1 MNSGL
6 DNVIQFFEKN
16 KKIIIT
22 THESPDADGIG
33 AEIALKE
40 LLDSLGTKSFVVN
53 GDPTPDKLC
62 FLDVNSVINIASD
75 FSLPDDISDY
85 SVVVLDTNNFV
96 NTGAAYTLLSAHV
109 NEIFI
114 IDHHEGG
121 EDYIDTHFV
130 MVEASS
136 ASEIVFFIMDHY
148 RHDFTRNAAQAL
160 YTGLLFDTGGFKY
173 KKTTPRTHLAVAK
186 LLSTGIK
193 PFEIHERIFDI
204 NELSAFLLKSKILST
219 VEVYLDGKMILMHLT
234 PEMLKETSA
243 DFSQGETSINLP
255 LSVAEVQVSVL
266 LKQDVDGP
274 LKVSMRT
281 KGDLD
286 VSGIAISNGGGG
298 HKNAAGFKTQLSR
311 DDAKKYV
318 VKQIEELYNYK

>member
-16 KKIIIT
+16 RKIVIT
-22 THESPDADGIG
+22 THESPDADGLG

-40 LLDSLGTKSFVVN
+40 LLDSLGAESFIVN

-62 FLDVNSVINIASD
+62 FLDAGSVINIASD
-75 FSLPDDISDY
+75 FILPDDISEFA
-85 SVVVLDTNNFV
+85 VIVLDTNNFV
-96 NTGAAYTLLSAHV
+96 NTGSAYSLLSPYV

-148 RHDFTRNAAQAL
+148 RHDFSRNAAQAL

-193 PFEIHERIFDI
+193 PFEIHERIFDN

-219 VEVYLDGKMILMHLT
+219 VEVYLGGQLILMYLT
-234 PEMLKETSA
+234 PEMLKETGA

-266 LKQDVDGP
+266 LKQDIEGP

-298 HKNAAGFKTQLSR
+298 HKNAAGYKSQLSLEET
-311 DDAKKYV
+311 KKYV
-318 VKQIEELYNYK
+318 IKRIEELYQSK